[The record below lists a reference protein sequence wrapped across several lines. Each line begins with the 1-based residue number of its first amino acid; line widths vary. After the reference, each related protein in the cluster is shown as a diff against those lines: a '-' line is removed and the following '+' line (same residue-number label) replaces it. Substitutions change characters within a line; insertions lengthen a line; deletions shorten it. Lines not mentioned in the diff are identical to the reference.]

1 MHKSV
6 KFASR
11 RKLQLN
17 LIGQSETHV
26 FNLLLNPHLTKSYI
40 SFSNIRPIKTFTSE
54 ISASP
59 FFSQITNL
67 KYKLRQF
74 LPSLAQRPFDQAEL
88 ASF

>member
-40 SFSNIRPIKTFTSE
+40 SFSNIRPIKTFNKWDFTLT
-54 ISASP
+54 I
-59 FFSQITNL
+59 FSQITNL
-67 KYKLRQF
+67 EYRLRQF
-74 LPSLAQRPFDQAEL
+74 LPSSAQRPFDQAEL
-88 ASF
+88 ALF